1 MPLSFGGMSLFLSP
15 RPLTHNNHSNHGPD
29 VGGGTGSWTPSRS
42 GGGACNAGGG
52 GGGWAAP
59 LSSPLSSTLAQ
70 RTSDGNSRFAE
81 LSGHW
86 EEELRRHGSGSMTPR
101 SPGLLRLPT
110 PCSNALPGGS
120 RLRLLGQG
128 GAAPET
134 ATAPA
139 AAAEAGSPFSAQQRV
154 ALAAVSRRLFPVT
167 AASPLSAF
175 AMAGARAAS
184 AASQATT
191 PPLRHQSASFPPV
204 AHQQLHEEM
213 LQCLPVSLQQLR
225 SPAPRATAAA
235 VSVAHQQAHET
246 ALRSGLA
253 EALAYLSPSCRRAP

>member
-1 MPLSFGGMSLFLSP
+1 MGGCK
-15 RPLTHNNHSNHGPD
+15 
-29 VGGGTGSWTPSRS
+29 GGGGPGAIGGGWTPSRS
-42 GGGACNAGGG
+42 GGGACNDGGG

-70 RTSDGNSRFAE
+70 RTSDGTSRFAE
-81 LSGHW
+81 LSSQW
-86 EEELRRHGSGSMTPR
+86 EEELRRQGSGTMTPR
-101 SPGLLRLPT
+101 SPGMLRLST

-120 RLRLLGQG
+120 RLRLVGQG

-139 AAAEAGSPFSAQQRV
+139 VAAEAGSYPFSAQQRV

-184 AASQATT
+184 AVSQATT
-191 PPLRHQSASFPPV
+191 PLRHQSASFPPA